1 MRRIRFTSSAPFV
14 YIRRKKRRKVST
26 IRGKLRKNLYR
37 RKNLRYLNTRSRAP
51 PNGGS
56 PVLSAHRNG
65 LPHRQDAG
73 LPRGGHDPGD
83 GARDAAERP
92 MDKLHRAASL
102 SAWKKAPLPKKAAV
116 LAFLRYVNYN
126 ETDH

>member
-1 MRRIRFTSSAPFV
+1 MLILWVNAGRGLVQNDNRRIFQHGSGNRNPPHSGAGRRGRPPDHLYKRGEDQVRIDADSK
-14 YIRRKKRRKVST
+14 RKKKKKREQSV
-26 IRGKLRKNLYR
+26 ICLLY
-37 RKNLRYLNTRSRAP
+37 TS
-51 PNGGS
+51 
-56 PVLSAHRNG
+56 
-65 LPHRQDAG
+65 
-73 LPRGGHDPGD
+73 
-83 GARDAAERP
+83 RP